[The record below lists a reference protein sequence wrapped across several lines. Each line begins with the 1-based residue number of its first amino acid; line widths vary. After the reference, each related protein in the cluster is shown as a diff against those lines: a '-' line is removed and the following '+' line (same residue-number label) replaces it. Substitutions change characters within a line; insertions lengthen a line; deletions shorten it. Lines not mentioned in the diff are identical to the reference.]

1 MTNTVSSHSGPTG
14 VQELE
19 TLLERVGCSL
29 VVLGYDL
36 EPNESLS
43 KLARVCENTIEGGFL
58 DQPTE
63 QDIDVLF
70 SSLANYKFTKSRPL
84 IMETFN

>member
-1 MTNTVSSHSGPTG
+1 MTNSVNSQSGPTAIE
-14 VQELE
+14 ELE

-36 EPNESLS
+36 EPNEAVT
-43 KLARVCENTIEGGFL
+43 KLARVCEKTIEGGFI
-58 DQPTE
+58 DQPSE

-70 SSLANYKFTKSRPL
+70 SSLANYRFTKSRPL